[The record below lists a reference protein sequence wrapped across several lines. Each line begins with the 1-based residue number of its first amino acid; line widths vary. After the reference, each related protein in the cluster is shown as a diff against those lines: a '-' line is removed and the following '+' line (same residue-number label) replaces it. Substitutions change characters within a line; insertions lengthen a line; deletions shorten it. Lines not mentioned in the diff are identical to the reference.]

1 MTRIFTEGFEAGDT
15 LFWGV
20 AGNGSVSTTTPRSGS
35 RCWQSGG
42 TAAQKSISAIS
53 EGYVRLGL
61 FATGIAAQVIMRWY
75 ASGTELGSL
84 RLSSAGNLQLYTS
97 TGTLVATGSVAIQ
110 LNTWYLVEVRIKI
123 ADAGGVLEV
132 KVDGTVDATF
142 SGDTKPGADTTFNL
156 IYILHTGASVWRI
169 DDFAL
174 NDTAGG
180 VDDGYPGDGK
190 VVMLTPN
197 GNGDSSQLVGNDG
210 NSVDNYLLV
219 DEIPSDSDTT
229 YVESA
234 TATEKDLYGM
244 TTYTLESGQ
253 TVLRLWVEARA
264 RELTAAGD
272 GIQLGVKS
280 GATESF
286 SATRP
291 IGTSYARYVGDDL
304 KTDPNTAAAWTQG
317 GLDALQAGVKVA

>member
-1 MTRIFTEGFEAGDT
+1 MLSIARRLVMTRIFTEGFEAGDT

-61 FATGIAAQVIMRWY
+61 FATGIAAQVIWGGKLAALSL
-75 ASGTELGSL
+75 ASRGLG
-84 RLSSAGNLQLYTS
+84 
-97 TGTLVATGSVAIQ
+97 ATGSVAIQ

-169 DDFAL
+169 ADFAL

-219 DEIPSDSDTT
+219 DEIPPDVDTT
-229 YVESA
+229 HVESA

>member
-1 MTRIFTEGFEAGDT
+1 MLSIARRLVLKRIFTEGFEAGDT

-174 NDTAGG
+174 NDPAGG
-180 VDDGYPGDGK
+180 GGVWQPRGRGRG
-190 VVMLTPN
+190 
-197 GNGDSSQLVGNDG
+197 LVCPHRD
-210 NSVDNYLLV
+210 
-219 DEIPSDSDTT
+219 
-229 YVESA
+229 
-234 TATEKDLYGM
+234 
-244 TTYTLESGQ
+244 
-253 TVLRLWVEARA
+253 
-264 RELTAAGD
+264 
-272 GIQLGVKS
+272 
-280 GATESF
+280 GATS
-286 SATRP
+286 
-291 IGTSYARYVGDDL
+291 
-304 KTDPNTAAAWTQG
+304 TDR
-317 GLDALQAGVKVA
+317 